1 MLETVEA
8 VRERERERETKFKEL
23 DFNFCAKNT
32 VFEGIGLLEKLQIN
46 RVKIE
51 KRMDCMAT

>member
-1 MLETVEA
+1 MLETVET
-8 VRERERERETKFKEL
+8 VRERERETNFSEL
-23 DFNFCAKNT
+23 DFDFCTQNT
-32 VFEGIGLLEKLQIN
+32 AFAGIGLLEKLQIN